1 MANFKKVG
9 ALWRTKRG
17 TGYSGR
23 LEATIGPDDKLFLG
37 KNKHK
42 EEGDKKPDLVL
53 SVIEEEEENPEPK
66 GTMVDEDQGLPF

>member
-1 MANFKKVG
+1 MANFRKVG
-9 ALWRTKRG
+9 ALWRTKKG

-23 LEATIGPDDKLFLG
+23 LEATIGPDDKLFLA

-53 SVIEEEEENPEPK
+53 SVIEEEGDPEPK
-66 GTMVDEDQGLPF
+66 GTMVDDSSEVPF